1 MPQRKNKH
9 RVQNDI
15 HHSAQQYRDHAHAAE
30 ALGVDEI
37 VHAKPQHHEHSAAQ
51 INGEVAV
58 RIGESGITGAEQIQ
72 QRFFEREHQRREHKA
87 CAQQHGKG
95 VAHNICGVGVV
106 ARPRA
111 MEKSGAPPVPNRLA
125 NAMTMDRMG
134 KVTPTP
140 VSAAEDAPR
149 DVADVDAVH
158 YVIQNVNELRHC
170 KRQRP
175 GKECWP
181 TPSLSKNRFAV

>member
-1 MPQRKNKH
+1 MEDKNKNG
-9 RVQNDI
+9 VQNDI

-106 ARPRA
+106 APA
-111 MEKSGAPPVPNRLA
+111 PCDGEKRCAPCA
-125 NAMTMDRMG
+125 EQIG
-134 KVTPTP
+134 KRNDDGQDG
-140 VSAAEDAPR
+140 EGDAHAR
-149 DVADVDAVH
+149 
-158 YVIQNVNELRHC
+158 
-170 KRQRP
+170 KRR
-175 GKECWP
+175 
-181 TPSLSKNRFAV
+181 

>member
-1 MPQRKNKH
+1 MPQRNATAHSAERNCEITVASAALYAHAQRKNKH

-15 HHSAQQYRDHAHAAE
+15 HHSTQQYRDHAHAAE

-106 ARPRA
+106 APARA
-111 MEKSGAPPVPNRLA
+111 MEKSGAPLCR
-125 NAMTMDRMG
+125 TDWQ
-134 KVTPTP
+134 T
-140 VSAAEDAPR
+140 
-149 DVADVDAVH
+149 
-158 YVIQNVNELRHC
+158 Q
-170 KRQRP
+170 
-175 GKECWP
+175 
-181 TPSLSKNRFAV
+181 